1 MIEYYKENWINW
13 ECRYWLKAIESCRSC
28 LFDTLCRL
36 EKDAKKRQEKEKSD
50 LSDNNDK

>member
-1 MIEYYKENWINW
+1 MKEYPKENWINW

-36 EKDAKKRQEKEKSD
+36 EKDAKKRKEKSD
-50 LSDNNDK
+50 LSDNE